1 MKRSTRFSR
10 VLLILMVITILVFP
24 FSVFAQEAE
33 VPVPENSYPDV
44 NTPVENPKLTELLAK
59 YREADNAEAS
69 ALKKQI
75 IEEIATN
82 AWLLLVFEMD
92 DTDITDNSDGTI
104 TFNKGG
110 IMSIPMFDA
119 TDGSDAYI
127 PVYTD
132 WPELRKGPQYTGN
145 QTKTLIVSFDDLIGL
160 AKDTDGIINRGIT
173 VNPYSDPFV
182 LTPQD
187 VLSMMV
193 HNGYLITRSTTKT
206 AQKDTKVTLADPGE
220 LAAEMAEA
228 AVQYA
233 QGNPDIN
240 AFWLKLMT
248 SEEEQSLLMVIDFT
262 GDQETVFSG
271 IADAATPFLP
281 EGYYLDMISC
291 DDSFGQQ
298 AATGDPYYKR
308 P

>member
-1 MKRSTRFSR
+1 MKRTTRFSR
-10 VLLILMVITILVFP
+10 LLLILMVVTLLVFP

-33 VPVPENSYPDV
+33 DPAPENSYPDV

-92 DTDITDNSDGTI
+92 DTDMTDNGNGTC
-104 TFNKGG
+104 TFNEGG

-119 TDGSDAYI
+119 TDGADAYI

-132 WPELRKGPQYTGN
+132 WPELQKGPQYIGN
-145 QTKTLIVSFDDLIGL
+145 QTKTLIVSFDDLAAI
-160 AKDTDGIINRGIT
+160 AGIDKGIT

-182 LTPQD
+182 ITPQD
-187 VLSMMV
+187 VLRMKIQK
-193 HNGYLITRSTTKT
+193 GYLITGSTTKT

-233 QGNPDIN
+233 QGNPDIS

-298 AATGDPYYKR
+298 AATGEPYYKR
-308 P
+308 Q